1 MLLLVYWPKSRI
13 VWEIW
18 ERGVDKKGGTGPA
31 RRTSREPSLLNK
43 PLGER
48 KRDRE
53 LKRRLGTVKKE

>member
-1 MLLLVYWPKSRI
+1 MNQKYVY
-13 VWEIW
+13 
-18 ERGVDKKGGTGPA
+18 ERA

-53 LKRRLGTVKKE
+53 LGRRLGTGQGKKE